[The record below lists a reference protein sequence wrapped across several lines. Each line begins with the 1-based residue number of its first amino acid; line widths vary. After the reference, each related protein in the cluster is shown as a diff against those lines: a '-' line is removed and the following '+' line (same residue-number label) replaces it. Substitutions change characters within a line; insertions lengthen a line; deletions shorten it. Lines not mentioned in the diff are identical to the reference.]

1 VTGVVIAEVE
11 QNSSAF
17 EQGIKPGDVIAEV
30 DQQSVANPSEVL
42 DLVNGLKEQGRRN
55 AYLLIVSPS
64 GESRFINVR
73 MR

>member
-1 VTGVVIAEVE
+1 
-11 QNSSAF
+11 
-17 EQGIKPGDVIAEV
+17 
-30 DQQSVANPSEVL
+30 VL

-55 AYLLIVSPS
+55 AYLLIVSPT